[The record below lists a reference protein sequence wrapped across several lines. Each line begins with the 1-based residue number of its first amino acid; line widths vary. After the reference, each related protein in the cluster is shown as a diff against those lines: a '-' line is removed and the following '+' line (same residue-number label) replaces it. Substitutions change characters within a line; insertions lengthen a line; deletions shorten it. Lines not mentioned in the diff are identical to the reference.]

1 MVVAGSA
8 AGALLISKMTPSLGR
23 RRALAVGYLIG
34 VVGAAMVIVAGSA
47 ANVPLALA
55 GSVLLGPAN
64 AAVFLSRYAGAD
76 LVAVHRRGRALG
88 TILFAAAVGAVIG
101 PNLLGPADRV
111 TRSIGLARFSGLYL
125 VSLVAFGVGAAI
137 LIRDRDHPRA
147 LPVDVHS
154 RHVADSHSVRRSRA
168 AVAVLAGANIAMV
181 GIMAVVP
188 VHLEAHHHGL
198 TSIGAV
204 ISIHVVGM
212 FVPAP
217 LTGWLCDRF
226 DPAWIAAAGGGVLF
240 AAGLWLGSDDYAGT
254 VATTGGLLVLGIG
267 WNLAV
272 VAGST
277 MLTQG
282 IDGGRER
289 LEAMGEVAMGAAAA
303 VGAPSAS
310 FLASSSGWPTM
321 TLVFGA
327 LGATAMFALTSPR
340 RRAAGTATD
349 PRSPSLPATQ
359 SKSVAATSLSR
370 SSDRRDPVS
379 A

>member
-1 MVVAGSA
+1 M
-8 AGALLISKMTPSLGR
+8 
-23 RRALAVGYLIG
+23 
-34 VVGAAMVIVAGSA
+34 
-47 ANVPLALA
+47 
-55 GSVLLGPAN
+55 
-64 AAVFLSRYAGAD
+64 
-76 LVAVHRRGRALG
+76 
-88 TILFAAAVGAVIG
+88 
-101 PNLLGPADRV
+101 
-111 TRSIGLARFSGLYL
+111 
-125 VSLVAFGVGAAI
+125 
-137 LIRDRDHPRA
+137 
-147 LPVDVHS
+147 
-154 RHVADSHSVRRSRA
+154 
-168 AVAVLAGANIAMV
+168 AVLAGANIAMV

-198 TSIGAV
+198 TSIGTV

-240 AAGLWLGSDDYAGT
+240 ARASGRVLDDYAGT

-277 MLTQG
+277 MLTHG

-327 LGATAMFALTSPR
+327 FGATAMFAVTSPQ
-340 RRAAGTATD
+340 RRAAAGHRSEIALKCWPGVRSTLRKRASPDRAIRVIWFPCRLSGRDERLLDRDAVGRAPPGESVPAATGHWCC
-349 PRSPSLPATQ
+349 PRATHSKQALVEAAAEVGIPVAGVPASPSSDSTASPTQGGDRIVGAAVVAVDAEVAGGVRRPRPASTPG
-359 SKSVAATSLSR
+359 SSPAIICAATGVR
-370 SSDRRDPVS
+370 NGRGE
-379 A
+379 